1 MTNFKQALG
10 KFLNGEI
17 EFSQLE
23 AALVADLAGQPNSGP
38 EALQLLNSL
47 YSTGRLP
54 LQLHQALLQKVQAH
68 HQSPPPASAESPP
81 TPASDSD
88 DDDKTRFIIRPP
100 ATPAPPPVPS
110 GRQTDVETGGSQTT
124 GQTGQTGETGQSGN
138 PRSTWSNSDSWPE
151 TSAGAPMTGS
161 ILKGRFVLESII
173 GQGGMGVV
181 FKAKDLRK
189 EEAQDRNPYLAV
201 KILNEK
207 FKQHPESLKALQRES
222 RKAQQLAHPN
232 VVNVFDFDRDAGN
245 VFMTMEFMEGEPL
258 DRFMKRNISLGI
270 SLREAMPMIRDM
282 GQGLSYA
289 HERGIIHADF
299 KPANAFLTT
308 EGVVKIFDFGI
319 ARAAQRSDQA
329 AGEMT
334 LFDAGTLGALTP
346 AYATIGMIEGE
357 EPDQRDDIYALACVV
372 YELLSGRHPFRKESA
387 LRARNSGLVALPID
401 DLDRRQWR
409 TLKRAL
415 SFDRSKQPATV
426 KEFIDGL
433 EAKETNKMQWVVGGI
448 AALLLIAFLVG
459 TVPSYLRDWR
469 LNSLMKTLQSG
480 SDSEIELIF
489 DELEN
494 DLSPEEQSIV
504 YRNNAPSTSALFA
517 YFNRVITT
525 SIGTDNENS
534 RQLGLYDYPAALELI
549 GHAQALLPD
558 SAAVSRINN
567 IEERRDAEIAHQ
579 KERFETALKNQILLS
594 SQGPDSAEEILGVVA
609 LVQPGHEL
617 LTDQGLVKAFERQVQ
632 TALVNDEVALA
643 RSLIDGGIRVIPTS
657 PLLLDLS
664 GKVDNEFASTERT
677 VKEQADAEIQAM
689 LENIRQ
695 LARTGR
701 FAPPNE
707 NVADQ
712 KLLELQ
718 DSGADP
724 ATIELAR
731 ETIALGY
738 LQLARIAREA
748 GNFESARSLTELITR
763 PSANVSEQRRQ
774 ELAYIDMAE
783 QSARRAASAPP
794 TQRPEPASLGEIDLL
809 QQQFIAGIS
818 KNNLTLEDGRELVD
832 VVDEL
837 QQLGADGDIVDNG
850 RDRIGAAL
858 LQWALVRADAGD
870 WDEALSIAVGT
881 RELLPE
887 SNSARTVSEMLER
900 DYQRFKEKQGEQQRS
915 AEDWL
920 DQLMAQ
926 SIIDLAWLDEIL
938 QVRDEMGGDAVIEQ
952 SLNEQIELKLA
963 GQIDEHTRNE
973 EFSDARE
980 LFVAGSALWPAGTAL
995 IVAGNDLQS
1004 AIDASELQ
1012 AQRREQDEPIPDT
1025 IPATVAVSNS
1035 RSSVES
1041 NSESGMESSSRP
1053 SVENREFKLTH
1064 FVPPEYPRRAEER
1077 GVTGWVE
1084 IAYTITKNGG
1094 TMNIQVVKSKP
1105 ELTFDSAAMEAVE
1118 QWRYDPVIENYEAVD
1133 KRFTIR
1139 LNFYLD

>member
-23 AALVADLAGQPNSGP
+23 AALVADLAGHPKFGT
-38 EALQLLNSL
+38 EALQILNSL
-47 YSTGRLP
+47 YSSGRLP
-54 LQLHQALLQKVQAH
+54 LQLHQALLQKLQVH
-68 HQSPPPASAESPP
+68 HQSPQAPSNEAPPAPG
-81 TPASDSD
+81 SD
-88 DDDKTRFIIRPP
+88 DDDKTRFVIPP
-100 ATPAPPPVPS
+100 QATPAPPPVSS
-110 GRQTDVETGGSQTT
+110 GHQTDVETGESQA
-124 GQTGQTGETGQSGN
+124 TGQTGETGQSGN
-138 PRSTWSNSDSWPE
+138 PRSTWSNSGSWPE
-151 TSAGAPMTGS
+151 TNTGAPMTGS

-245 VFMTMEFMEGEPL
+245 VFMTMEYMEGEPL

-270 SLREAMPMIRDM
+270 SLSEAMPMIRDM
-282 GQGLSYA
+282 GHGLSYA
-289 HERGIIHADF
+289 HDRGIIHADF

-308 EGVVKIFDFGI
+308 EGVVKVFDFGI

-346 AYATIGMIEGE
+346 AYATIGMIEGD

-372 YELLSGRHPFRKESA
+372 YELLSGRHPFRKKSA
-387 LRARNSGLVALPID
+387 LKAKNSGLVAAPID
-401 DLDRRQWR
+401 GLDRRQWR
-409 TLKRAL
+409 TLKGAL

-433 EAKETNKMQWVVGGI
+433 EAQETNKMQWVAGGI
-448 AALLLIAFLVG
+448 AVLLLIAFLLG
-459 TVPSYLRDWR
+459 TVPSYLRDWH

-480 SDSEIELIF
+480 SDSKIELIF

-504 YRNNAPSTSALFA
+504 YRNNAPSTVALFD
-517 YFNRVITT
+517 YFNRGIAA
-525 SIGTDNENS
+525 SIGTDNDNS
-534 RQLGLYDYPAALELI
+534 RQLDLYDYPAALELI
-549 GHAQALLPD
+549 VHAEDLFPD

-567 IEERRDAEIAHQ
+567 IEERREAEIEHQ
-579 KERFETALKNQILLS
+579 KERFERALENQILLS

-609 LVQPGHEL
+609 LVQTGHEL
-617 LTDQGLVKAFERQVQ
+617 LTDQRLVNAFERQVR
-632 TALVNDEVALA
+632 TALANDDIDLA
-643 RSLIDGGIRVIPTS
+643 RSLLDGGIKVMPTAQS
-657 PLLLDLS
+657 LLNLGS
-664 GKVDNEFASTERT
+664 EVDNAMAFAESTGKER
-677 VKEQADAEIQAM
+677 ADAAIQAM

-695 LARTGR
+695 LARTGQ
-701 FAPPNE
+701 FSPPNE
-707 NVADQ
+707 NVADR

-718 DSGADP
+718 GSGAGP
-724 ATIELAR
+724 ATIELAK
-731 ETIALGY
+731 EAIALGY
-738 LQLARIAREA
+738 LRLAGIAREA

-763 PSANVSEQRRQ
+763 PSANVSERRQQ

-783 QSARRAASAPP
+783 QSASRAASAPP
-794 TQRPEPASLGEIDLL
+794 TQRSEPASLGEIKLL
-809 QQQFIAGIS
+809 EQQFIAGIS
-818 KNNLTLEDGRELVD
+818 KSNLTLEDGRELVD
-832 VVDEL
+832 IVDEL
-837 QQLGADGDIVDNG
+837 QQLGAKGDIVDNG

-858 LQWALVRADAGD
+858 LQWALVRADAGA
-870 WDEALSIAVGT
+870 WGEALGIAVGT

-900 DYQRFKEKQGEQQRS
+900 DYQRFREKPGAQQEP
-915 AEDWL
+915 AEDRL
-920 DQLMAQ
+920 NQLMAQ
-926 SIIDLAWLDEIL
+926 SIINLVWLDEIL

-963 GQIDEHTRNE
+963 QQIDQHSRNE

-980 LFVAGSALWPAGTAL
+980 LFDAGSALWPASAAL
-995 IVAGNDLQS
+995 IAAGNGLRS
-1004 AIDASELQ
+1004 AIDASDFQ
-1012 AQRREQDEPIPDT
+1012 AQRREQGESGIAA

-1035 RSSVES
+1035 K
-1041 NSESGMESSSRP
+1041 SG
-1053 SVENREFKLTH
+1053 VENRAYKITH
-1064 FVPPEYPRRAEER
+1064 FVPPEYPLRAEEM
-1077 GVTGWVE
+1077 GITGWVD
-1084 IAYTITKNGG
+1084 IAYTITKNGD
-1094 TMNIQVVKSKP
+1094 TTNIQVVKSEP
-1105 ELTFDSAAMEAVE
+1105 ETTFDSAATEAVE